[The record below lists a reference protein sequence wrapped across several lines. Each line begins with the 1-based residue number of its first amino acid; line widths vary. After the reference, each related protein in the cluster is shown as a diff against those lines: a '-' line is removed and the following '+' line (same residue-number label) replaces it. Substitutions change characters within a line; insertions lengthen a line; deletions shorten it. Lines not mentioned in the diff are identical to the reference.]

1 MHCSTDCSICRC
13 GSPSPV
19 QKAGFMLVEVSFAR
33 NVKEKRNVIIIV
45 SVSFCM
51 SACPTKMSDYPR
63 GLRS

>member
-1 MHCSTDCSICRC
+1 M
-13 GSPSPV
+13 

-51 SACPTKMSDYPR
+51 YACPTKICIF
-63 GLRS
+63 LIVA